1 MVSPLLLYT
10 WGVFVGRLTN
20 APISKG
26 GAILIF
32 RFYKN
37 NSDNRKVSK
46 NLTPIKTGSHIE
58 RVNDSE
64 ICPRV
69 TSANA
74 NISQSSGEG
83 WSAFCANTITNWNT
97 PTAGECWQ
105 PNSDDETPF
114 LIYHLNNDYFF
125 NTVNIKCGSYYG
137 GEFQGTI
144 NIYGSNDGLT
154 YDLLIENQN
163 IKGEYRTITIN
174 EYTVNSFITYTY
186 IKIVFN
192 QPLYVPYQPSLLVE
206 SVNVSGAHNEII
218 DTYDV
223 NVIYKNDVNKDT
235 TTLELAFNENLYNNA
250 NYCYNTETG
259 YFYFLREPILGT
271 VRLYYDC
278 DVDLLMTYKDD
289 ILNLGCILSRQ
300 ENIFNTYIKD
310 NQQAILSKRVV
321 DTRIAPHGFNTNDQF
336 ILATCGK

>member
-1 MVSPLLLYT
+1 M
-10 WGVFVGRLTN
+10 
-20 APISKG
+20 
-26 GAILIF
+26 IF

-46 NLTPIKTGSHIE
+46 NLTPIKTGSRIE

-69 TSANA
+69 TSANT

-83 WSAFCANTITNWNT
+83 WGAFTTNVITDWTNPVTGQCWLPNT
-97 PTAGECWQ
+97 
-105 PNSDDETPF
+105 SDEAPF
-114 LIYHLNNDYFF
+114 LIYHLANDYFF
-125 NTVNIKCGSYYG
+125 NNVVIKCGSNYG

-154 YDLLIENQN
+154 YDLLLENQN
-163 IKGEYRTITIN
+163 IKGELQTITSN

-192 QPLYVPYQPSLLVE
+192 QPLAVAYQPSLFVQSVE
-206 SVNVSGAHNEII
+206 VSGAHNEVI

-235 TTLELAFNENLYNNA
+235 PTLELAFNENLYNNA
-250 NYCYNTETG
+250 NYCYNVETG
-259 YFYFLREPILGT
+259 YYYYLSEPILGT
-271 VRLYYDC
+271 VRMYYDC
-278 DVDLLMTYKDD
+278 DVDLLMTYKND